1 MEYEVVG
8 LSTNIEFLK
17 RLCRSP
23 AFIEGDVETGF
34 IDKWRDDLFKP
45 RRVENEVFVQ
55 AALGLLGSQLRK
67 ESNPHGETLG
77 FAEASAFNERNY
89 AFKVQDGYSEQE
101 GGVVEVSITQM
112 GHNLFNA
119 RVSRKGDETPQAFDG
134 IVCEVRAESS
144 TTTRLEAVYPL
155 ARIESTLVQDPTSE
169 DKLTVF
175 QLGGKTELALVQ
187 PQWFEKALGL
197 KETTASVAAPMPC
210 KILRNEVVE
219 GQSVEKGAPLVV

>member
-1 MEYEVVG
+1 M
-8 LSTNIEFLK
+8 
-17 RLCRSP
+17 
-23 AFIEGDVETGF
+23 
-34 IDKWRDDLFKP
+34 
-45 RRVENEVFVQ
+45 
-55 AALGLLGSQLRK
+55 
-67 ESNPHGETLG
+67 
-77 FAEASAFNERNY
+77 
-89 AFKVQDGYSEQE
+89 QDGYSEQE

-134 IVCEVRAESS
+134 IVCEVRLSRPPQHGWRPCIHSRGSS
-144 TTTRLEAVYPL
+144 RRWYRTPRAKISSLSSSL
-155 ARIESTLVQDPTSE
+155 A
-169 DKLTVF
+169 
-175 QLGGKTELALVQ
+175 GKTELALVQ